1 MRARARDGA
10 IRTVTDETAFA
21 TRQIMLGLIGEGT
34 GIAAKVLKSMGISL
48 KEARIEVEKI
58 IGRGSGFVAVEI
70 PFTPRAKRVL
80 ELALE
85 EARQLG
91 HNYIGTEH
99 LLLGLLREG
108 EGVAARVLENL
119 DADPAKI
126 RSQVIRMVGE
136 TQEAVGAGAGGG
148 QGAQSGS
155 KTPTLEEFG
164 SDLTK
169 KAEEGK
175 LDPCIGRAN
184 EIVRVTQILG
194 RRTKNNPCL
203 IGEPGVGKSA
213 IAEGLAQK
221 IAANDVP
228 DTLDSKR
235 MMTLD
240 MGLLVA
246 GTKYRGEFEE
256 RLKKLMDEVKSD
268 ENIILFID
276 EVHTLI
282 GAGAAEG
289 AIDAANI
296 LKPALARGELQCIGA
311 TTIDEYR
318 KHIEKDP
325 ALERRFQPVQV
336 PEPSVDEAIQ
346 ILQGLRER
354 YEAHHKL
361 QYTDEAIEAAAKFAH
376 QYISD
381 RFLPDKAIDL
391 IDEAGSRVRL
401 AHAALPEE
409 AKELDKQLKA
419 LLKEKDTAIRAQDFE
434 AAGALRDKEVELKT
448 EIQKITKAKQE
459 ENKAALEAGGGEA
472 GPFVTESDIAK
483 IVASWTGIPVEKVSA
498 TEGNQ
503 LMNMEETLH
512 SRLIGQEEA
521 VVACSRAIR
530 RARTGLKNPNRP
542 VASFIFSGPTGVG
555 KSELAKSISAFY
567 FGSEDAMVRLDMSE
581 FMERHTVSKLIGS
594 PPGYVGYSEG
604 GQLTEAVRRRPY
616 TLVLFD
622 EVEKA
627 HPDVFNM
634 MLQILEDGRLT
645 DSKGRVIDFK
655 NTLIILTSNVGSSVI
670 EKGGGGLGF
679 QLNDDA
685 EDTSYQR
692 IKTLVNEELKN
703 YFRPEFLNRLDE
715 IIVFRQLNKSEVRE
729 IAGIMLTQVFKRL
742 KEKEITL
749 DVTDRFKDRLVD
761 EGFNP
766 TYGARPLRRAV
777 MRLLEDNLAEKMLN
791 GDIGEG
797 SSCIMDVNAA
807 GEITVLTGDGV
818 TLNAGQVRGESGI
831 A

>member
-336 PEPSVDEAIQ
+336 PEPSVDETIQ
-346 ILQGLRER
+346 ILRGLRER
-354 YEAHHKL
+354 YELHHKL
-361 QYTDEAIEAAAKFAH
+361 KYDDDALIAAAKFSS

-401 AHAALPEE
+401 QHAALPEE
-409 AKELDKQLKA
+409 AKELDKELKA
-419 LLKEKDTAIRAQDFE
+419 LMKEKDTAIRSQDFE
-434 AAGALRDKEVELKT
+434 AAGGLRDREVELRAQIKQIT
-448 EIQKITKAKQE
+448 EQKQE
-459 ENKAALEAGGGEA
+459 ENKAKAESGDAS
-472 GPFVTESDIAK
+472 GPTVVEQDIAD
-483 IVASWTGIPVEKVSA
+483 IVAAWTGIPVDKVSSD
-498 TEGNQ
+498 EGTR
-503 LMNMEETLH
+503 LMDMEETLH
-512 SRLIGQEEA
+512 KRLVGQEEA
-521 VVACSRAIR
+521 VVACARAIR

-555 KSELAKSISAFY
+555 KSELAKSLSAFY
-567 FGSEDAMVRLDMSE
+567 FGSEEAMVRLDMSE

-622 EVEKA
+622 EIEKA

-655 NTLIILTSNVGSSVI
+655 NTLIIMTSNVGASAI

-679 QLNDDA
+679 QLDDNA
-685 EDTSYQR
+685 EDQSYNR
-692 IKTLVNEELKN
+692 IKTLVMEDLKN

-715 IIVFRQLNKSEVRE
+715 IIVFRQLNKQEVRE
-729 IAGIMLTQVFKRL
+729 IAYIMLENVFKRL
-742 KEKEITL
+742 KEKDIVLECTE
-749 DVTDRFKDRLVD
+749 RFKDRLVD
-761 EGFNP
+761 EGFSP
-766 TYGARPLRRAV
+766 AYGARPLRRAI
-777 MRLLEDNLAEKMLN
+777 MRLLEDNLSEKMLT
-791 GDIGEG
+791 GEISEG
-797 SSCIMDVNAA
+797 SSCIMDVNAE
-807 GEITVLTGDGV
+807 GEITVLTGDGRE
-818 TLNAGQVRGESGI
+818 LKAGSAIGGPAGI